1 MKRSDLIRMIES
13 AGCVLLRHGSRH
25 DIYMNPRNNMRQPV
39 PRHKEIDEALAK
51 HVLRYLGIG

>member
-1 MKRSDLIRMIES
+1 MIES